1 MRARARTRIAGL
13 HPHAPPRY
21 PARMLAC
28 SSCRRFVRDGSS
40 SCPFCATALVDARSP
55 LGGFLGVILGV
66 TLSACGTGDDGD
78 DGASASAS
86 STMDSTATGDDSTGF
101 ESAQPLYG
109 PISSGFESSST
120 DAGSTTA
127 PETTG
132 PLYGPVT
139 DSTES
144 SSGSDSGTTGDS
156 SGTDDGTSSSGAE
169 SVGPLYGPASG

>member
-1 MRARARTRIAGL
+1 
-13 HPHAPPRY
+13 
-21 PARMLAC
+21 MLAC

-40 SCPFCATALVDARSP
+40 GCPFCGTALVDVRSP

-78 DGASASAS
+78 TGATASAS
-86 STMDSTATGDDSTGF
+86 SGGATETATGNDSTGF
-101 ESAQPLYG
+101 ETAQPLYG
-109 PISSGFESSST
+109 PVVTGEASSDT
-120 DAGSTTA
+120 DSGATTT

-139 DSTES
+139 TGEDA
-144 SSGSDSGTTGDS
+144 SGTSGDAS
-156 SGTDDGTSSSGAE
+156 SGTDSGMSSSGAE